1 MDWPYEASGKAE
13 TWPCILNAA
22 NEVAVAAFLQGRL
35 SFTGMSDLIE
45 KTMQQVDFLKKPTL
59 EDYMETDRLTREI
72 ARKNVSPKIPPL

>member
-1 MDWPYEASGKAE
+1 MMPKRNQWPEL
-13 TWPCILNAA
+13 PPP
-22 NEVAVAAFLQGRL
+22 VAAHVQRQLVKADWEKML
-35 SFTGMSDLIE
+35 SDLRTLCVIE